1 MQAYLATQHER
12 GRPTVLA
19 FPTLYPREVV
29 TALDACAW
37 ERWSTPPSN
46 VAGADAGKLQGYL
59 CPTVRG
65 AQSVLASLERIKP
78 RARAAIIPHT
88 CDSMQGLASIALSTP
103 SWDIPIVTFR
113 HPRGTARP
121 ASRLFLRE
129 EVLSF
134 VASLERALDRKLEE
148 VYKAARAKAANEV
161 PPVLVAEQRGW
172 VKGRDECWKAKSGG
186 PAFLTA
192 TWQATNVRECV
203 EGNYR
208 IRISELQAKYRLVPS
223 KGPVL
228 FACEN
233 NPANELVATFFETDP
248 PTARLE
254 RGDQTVTAWL
264 VPAASGTR
272 YEGQNVEFRTKGQD
286 ATATWLGAEL
296 NCRSK

>member
-1 MQAYLATQHER
+1 MRKDQTSLIV
-12 GRPTVLA
+12 VLA
-19 FPTLYPREVV
+19 FL
-29 TALDACAW
+29 
-37 ERWSTPPSN
+37 
-46 VAGADAGKLQGYL
+46 
-59 CPTVRG
+59 
-65 AQSVLASLERIKP
+65 VLSAAP
-78 RARAAIIPHT
+78 DRARAQAKGPAFD
-88 CDSMQGLASIALSTP
+88 CAKAQG
-103 SWDIPIVTFR
+103 
-113 HPRGTARP
+113 
-121 ASRLFLRE
+121 
-129 EVLSF
+129 EVQQL
-134 VASLERALDRKLEE
+134 VCKDEGLTALDRKLDE
-148 VYKAARAKAANEV
+148 VYEAARAKAVNEV

-172 VKGRDECWKAKSGG
+172 IKGRDECWKAKDGTS
-186 PAFLTA
+186 LTA

-223 KGPVL
+223 KGTVL

-264 VPAASGTR
+264 VPAASGAK